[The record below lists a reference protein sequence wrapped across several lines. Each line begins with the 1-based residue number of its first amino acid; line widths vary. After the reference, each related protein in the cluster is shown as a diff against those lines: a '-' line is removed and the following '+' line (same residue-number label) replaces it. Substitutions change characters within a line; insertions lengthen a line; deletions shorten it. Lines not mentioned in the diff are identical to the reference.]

1 MELCDNCGNA
11 FEKEQE
17 FREHIRKQH
26 SVACE
31 DLDLCDKQINQE
43 SMIDFI
49 DNQHIAMNR
58 EGERRM

>member
-17 FREHIRKQH
+17 FREHIRKEH

-31 DLDLCDKQINQE
+31 DLDCVITRSIKKV
-43 SMIDFI
+43 
-49 DNQHIAMNR
+49 
-58 EGERRM
+58 